1 MKTTGGSSAK
11 RTSPKAGGTAPRFDD
26 DFAARF
32 EELLIWRRDVRRFRP
47 DPLPDGVLEEL
58 LRLMTLAPSVGNS
71 QPWRLVTVDDAERRA
86 AIAANF
92 ERCNRDALAG
102 YAGSRRRDYA
112 RLKLQGLK
120 EAPVHLAVFTD
131 RATAAGH
138 GLGRRTMPETLD
150 YSAVLAVHT
159 LWLAARVRGIGLG
172 WLSIL
177 EPERVAGDLAV
188 PEDWSFIAYLCLGYP
203 LAEHPVP
210 ALERAGWQGREGL
223 GGKVLG
229 R

>member
-1 MKTTGGSSAK
+1 MGSSAK
-11 RTSPKAGGTAPRFDD
+11 RTSPKAGSTAPRFDD
-26 DFAARF
+26 DFAAKF

-47 DPLPDGVLEEL
+47 DALPDGVLDEL

-92 ERCNRDALAG
+92 ERANRDALAG
-102 YAGSRRRDYA
+102 YAGSRQRDYA

-120 EAPVHLAVFTD
+120 EAPVHLAVFAD

-150 YSAVLAVHT
+150 YSAALAVHT
-159 LWLAARVRGIGLG
+159 LWLAARARGIGLG

-188 PEDWSFIAYLCLGYP
+188 PGDWSFIAYLCLGYP
-203 LAEHPVP
+203 LAEHPLP

-223 GGKVLG
+223 GGKVL
-229 R
+229 RR

>member
-1 MKTTGGSSAK
+1 MTG
-11 RTSPKAGGTAPRFDD
+11 GGTAKGAAAKAGDTPPRFDD
-26 DFAARF
+26 DFAARL

-47 DPLPDGVLEEL
+47 DPLPDGVLDEL

-71 QPWRLVTVDDAERRA
+71 QPWRLVTVDDPERRS

-102 YAGSRRRDYA
+102 YAGSRRGRYA

-120 EAPVHLAVFTD
+120 EAPVHFAVFAD
-131 RATAAGH
+131 HATEAGH

-159 LWLAARVRGIGLG
+159 LWLAARARGIGVG

-177 EPERVAGDLAV
+177 DPAAVASDLAV
-188 PEDWSFIAYLCLGYP
+188 PEGWSFIAYLCLGYP
-203 LAEHPVP
+203 LAEDPVP
-210 ALERAGWQGREGL
+210 ALERSGWQGREGL
-223 GGKVLG
+223 GGKVL
-229 R
+229 RR

>member
-1 MKTTGGSSAK
+1 MVETNMATGAA
-11 RTSPKAGGTAPRFDD
+11 TVAEDAAPRFDD
-26 DFAARF
+26 DFAAKF

-47 DPLPDGVLEEL
+47 DPLPDGVLDEL

-71 QPWRLVTVDDAERRA
+71 QPWRLVTVDDPERRS

-102 YAGSRRRDYA
+102 YTGSRRRRYA
-112 RLKLQGLK
+112 RLKLQGLN
-120 EAPVHLAVFTD
+120 EAPVHLAVFAD
-131 RATAAGH
+131 RATEAGH
-138 GLGRRTMPETLD
+138 GLGRQTMPETLD

-159 LWLAARVRGIGLG
+159 LWLAARARGIGVG

-177 EPERVAGDLAV
+177 DPAAVASDLAV

-203 LAEHPVP
+203 LAEDPVP
-210 ALERAGWQGREGL
+210 ALERSGWQGREGL
-223 GGKVLG
+223 GGKVL
-229 R
+229 RS

>member
-1 MKTTGGSSAK
+1 MGSTAK
-11 RTSPKAGGTAPRFDD
+11 GTSPKTGDTAPRFDD
-26 DFAARF
+26 DFAAKF

-47 DPLPDGVLEEL
+47 DPLPAGVLDEL

-92 ERCNRDALAG
+92 KCANRDALAE
-102 YAGSRRRDYA
+102 YSGSRRRDYA
-112 RLKLQGLK
+112 RLKLQGLG
-120 EAPVHLAVFTD
+120 EAPVHLAVFAD
-131 RATAAGH
+131 RATEAGH
-138 GLGRRTMPETLD
+138 GLGRQTMPATLD

-159 LWLAARVRGIGLG
+159 LWLAARARGIGVG

-177 EPERVAGDLAV
+177 DPLRVARDLAV
-188 PEDWSFIAYLCLGYP
+188 PEEWSFIAYLCLGYP
-203 LAEHPVP
+203 LADDPVP

-223 GGKVLG
+223 GGKVLK